1 MHLVLSASETHH
13 PRIAHLG
20 DNTSVVA
27 WLNKTSFNV
36 KSQPEYNELSR
47 SLGRLFMD
55 QDGIVVNT
63 HLTGKLN
70 FVSGSLSRDTHLDQT
85 THMQLL
91 YSLDL
96 SQLPTSLN
104 FQDLTK
110 EIISDLSSYARLLPN
125 KQASPVVVT

>member
-1 MHLVLSASETHH
+1 
-13 PRIAHLG
+13 
-20 DNTSVVA
+20 
-27 WLNKTSFNV
+27 
-36 KSQPEYNELSR
+36 
-47 SLGRLFMD
+47 MD